1 MAWNQFSVPAPSV
14 ACVASTIKT
23 VVGLNAAANICVQ
36 ITEASA
42 SFDGATSSNAPA
54 VVEFDAITFAT
65 NGPGTNSTTSGP
77 VKKDTGRGETFQ
89 VTAAKAWSAQPTVIT
104 QLWPLDIGQ
113 YNGVYHYILPFASP
127 YICIGSKGCGISV
140 TSPNNVNYSGKI
152 DGIE

>member
-1 MAWNQFSVPAPSV
+1 MAWNQFSVPASTV

-23 VVGLNAAANICVQ
+23 VVGVTAAANICVQ

-54 VVEFDAITFAT
+54 IVEFDQITFAT
-65 NGPGTNSTTSGP
+65 NAPGTNSTTSGP

-89 VTAAKAWSAQPTVIT
+89 CSGAKAWSAQPTVIT
-104 QLWPLDIGQ
+104 SQWFLDIGQ

-127 YICIGSKGCGISV
+127 FICIGGKGCGISV